1 MSRSRFLELLD
12 RDGTHVKDLER
23 KAMFYILSRN
33 DDLYKKVNHIYDFK
47 DHSIKPECL
56 ESSVVD
62 LCSSSRRL
70 IALAFNLY
78 NGYPA
83 DVSDTLF
90 VLDEGNFEIAM
101 NAMRMRFDKGAEQ

>member
-1 MSRSRFLELLD
+1 MSKYTELIERANVHQSD
-12 RDGTHVKDLER
+12 HER
-23 KAMFYILSRN
+23 KSLFWILGNNS
-33 DDLYKKVNHIYDFK
+33 DLYSKINHIYDFE
-47 DHSIKPECL
+47 DNSIKIECL

-90 VLDEGNFEIAM
+90 VLDKDNFEIAM
-101 NAMRMRFDKGAEQ
+101 KAIRIRFNYIY